1 MRCAPD
7 WALAAGL
14 AFFIFPA
21 TARLQIAFT
30 NLAETRIGRDPDDA
44 RILPSD
50 LVPSASR
57 ASLFDQFSL
66 DWTRGPLRLGFR
78 FEMYTAS
85 DTLTAHY
92 QEFTRKFAS
101 WTADHYEATVGNF
114 EALFGRGLALRA
126 FELPGVVREEFGTPQ
141 FGDSRDLFG
150 VLARVHAARGELVA
164 IYGEPRRA
172 DQDPTQPR
180 RGQVEGASGSI
191 EAL

>member
-1 MRCAPD
+1 VRCAPN

-14 AFFIFPA
+14 ASFIFPA
-21 TARLQIAFT
+21 TARPQIAFT

-92 QEFTRKFAS
+92 EEFRNKFAS
-101 WTADHYEATVGNF
+101 WTAEHYEFTCSGDSGAAGSRAPPARATRF
-114 EALFGRGLALRA
+114 AASRA
-126 FELPGVVREEFGTPQ
+126 F
-141 FGDSRDLFG
+141 
-150 VLARVHAARGELVA
+150 
-164 IYGEPRRA
+164 PR
-172 DQDPTQPR
+172 
-180 RGQVEGASGSI
+180 AS
-191 EAL
+191 